1 MTALTGTRKLPLP
14 TTILVKDL
22 TDDYLFARCCGTHL
36 PSLHNLQL
44 FLLPQTESFSRA
56 AAAGSGSAGT
66 TTTRLSFLCGP
77 RLLAHLGSAHG
88 SLAAAAG
95 TLSCGPARVPERI
108 AQVVD
113 ERRRAEKR
121 AEALEAEVARSLAR
135 DLATQITGNVG
146 EGGCWKHHLHRTDDT
161 PGAVPFLGAV
171 AAAFVTAVGEQ
182 QREYI
187 LVLSSSPSAPASTS
201 TNVVLVVGS
210 DDGRVKAVG
219 EGLKSKLSVKGGGKG
234 TKWSGKHVGVWRE
247 AKESVIV
254 SEVLRDA

>member
-1 MTALTGTRKLPLP
+1 MALTGTRELSSPITKH
-14 TTILVKDL
+14 VRGL
-22 TDDYLFARCCGTHL
+22 TDANVFDRCCGTHL

-44 FLLPQTESFSRA
+44 FLLPQTESLSRA
-56 AAAGSGSAGT
+56 ATAGSSSVGT

-88 SLAAAAG
+88 LLAAAAG
-95 TLSCGPARVPERI
+95 TLSCGPAHVPERI
-108 AQVVD
+108 SQVAD

-135 DLATQITGNVG
+135 DLAAQISDDVG

-161 PGAVPFLGAV
+161 PGAVAFLGSV

-182 QREYI
+182 PREY
-187 LVLSSSPSAPASTS
+187 LVVLSSSPSAPASTS

-219 EGLKSKLSVKGGGKG
+219 EGLKGKLSVKGGGKG

-247 AKESVIV
+247 AKESVV
-254 SEVLRDA
+254 VDEVLHDA